1 MSMQTIT
8 KGDLS
13 FAYAK
18 FTPKFNP
25 EHKIWF

>member
-1 MSMQTIT
+1 MQTTT